1 MYICQH
7 YLQLLEKNMNITEL
21 ASLKP
26 RFVTREVG
34 NELILV
40 PLTGN
45 IAQMN
50 EMFTLNETGKTIWEN
65 MDQVESLEQLK
76 QIILDNF
83 EIDDKTAENDIV
95 KFLAQ
100 LENVLKR
107 K

>member
-1 MYICQH
+1 
-7 YLQLLEKNMNITEL
+7 MNIKEL

-50 EMFTLNETGKTIWEN
+50 EMFTLNETAKTIWEN
-65 MDQVESLEQLK
+65 MDQVESLEELK
-76 QIILDNF
+76 QVILDNF
-83 EIDDKTAENDIV
+83 EIDEMTAENDIK
-95 KFLAQ
+95 KFLTH
-100 LENVLKR
+100 LLDVLKR

>member
-1 MYICQH
+1 
-7 YLQLLEKNMNITEL
+7 MNITEL
-21 ASLKP
+21 ASLK
-26 RFVTREVG
+26 RQFVSREVG

-76 QIILDNF
+76 QIVLDNF
-83 EIDDKTAENDIV
+83 EINDQTAERDIEG
-95 KFLAQ
+95 FLAQ
-100 LENVLKR
+100 LENLKKR

>member
-1 MYICQH
+1 
-7 YLQLLEKNMNITEL
+7 MNITEL
-21 ASLKP
+21 ASLK
-26 RFVTREVG
+26 RQFVSREVG

-76 QIILDNF
+76 QIVLDNF
-83 EIDDKTAENDIV
+83 EIDDQTAERDIEG
-95 KFLAQ
+95 FLAQ
-100 LENVLKR
+100 LENLKKR

>member
-1 MYICQH
+1 
-7 YLQLLEKNMNITEL
+7 MNITEL

-26 RFVTREVG
+26 QFVSREVG

-50 EMFTLNETGKTIWEN
+50 EMFSLNETGKTIWEN

-76 QIILDNF
+76 QIVLDNF
-83 EIDDKTAENDIV
+83 EIDNETAENDIE
-95 KFLAQ
+95 KFLVQ
-100 LENVLKR
+100 LERILKR